1 MLESIAHIVKT
12 KKFPPVLLLF
22 GEEEFLVDEAY
33 HALINAAVATEQDRI
48 DFDTLDGETAT
59 VDAAV
64 PMVSAFPF
72 MSARRV
78 VAIKNFEAMFTARG
92 SKKEQN
98 TSPFIKLLQEPPE
111 TTFLL
116 LRANLKELNGL
127 RNKLGNPKQQEQA
140 KKQIAGLKF
149 PFKTLIENGSW
160 IEFPKIH
167 ERDIASWA
175 ANRLRERGKE
185 IMPEAV
191 EFLIAKAGA
200 SLRDTHNEIE
210 KLLIFIQD
218 KRRITPDDAASVV
231 GASKTYN
238 IFELQKAIGERNL
251 QRSLSIMAN
260 MLAAERQEILIITML
275 TRYFLILFK
284 LIEAAQATKNTFT
297 LAQTMGISAFF
308 IPEYLGALQR
318 YSPAEI
324 ENAIFAL
331 AVADK
336 TLKSTSESPQI
347 TLQKMLVAIIAPC
360 GTPAYA

>member
-1 MLESIAHIVKT
+1 MLESITHIVKT
-12 KKFPPVLLLF
+12 KKFPPILLLF

-48 DFDTLDGETAT
+48 DFDAIDGETTTAE
-59 VDAAV
+59 AV
-64 PMVSAFPF
+64 VSMASAFPF

-78 VAIKNFEAMFTARG
+78 VAIKNFEAMFAARA
-92 SKKEQN
+92 SKKEPT
-98 TSPFIKLLQEPPE
+98 TSPFVKFIAAPPE

-116 LRANLKELNGL
+116 LRANSKELNGI
-127 RNKLGNPKQQEQA
+127 RNKLSNPKQQEQA
-140 KKQIAGLKF
+140 KKQIASLKF
-149 PFKTLIENGSW
+149 PFRALIESGSW

-175 ANRLRERGKE
+175 ANRLRGHGKE

-200 SLRDTHNEIE
+200 SLRDTNNEIE

-218 KRRITPDDAASVV
+218 KRRITHDDVASVV

-238 IFELQKAIGERNL
+238 IFELQKAIGVRDL
-251 QRSLSIMAN
+251 QCSLNIAAN
-260 MLAAERQEILIITML
+260 MLAAERQEILILTML

-308 IPEYLGALQR
+308 IPEYLDALQR

-324 ENAIFAL
+324 ENAVFAL
-331 AVADK
+331 TAADR

-347 TLQKMLVAIIAPC
+347 VLQKMLVEIIAPR
-360 GTPAYA
+360 YS

>member
-1 MLESIAHIVKT
+1 MLESIAHILKT

-48 DFDTLDGETAT
+48 DFDAVDGESTTAE
-59 VDAAV
+59 AI
-64 PMVSAFPF
+64 VSMALAFPF
-72 MSARRV
+72 MSSKRV
-78 VAIKNFEAMFTARG
+78 VAVKNFEAMFTSRG

-127 RNKLGNPKQQEQA
+127 RSKLSNPKQQEQA
-140 KKQIAGLKF
+140 KKQIASLKF
-149 PFKTLIENGSW
+149 PFKNLIENGLW
-160 IEFPKIH
+160 IEFSKIH

-175 ANRLRERGKE
+175 ANRLRERDKE

-191 EFLIAKAGA
+191 EFLIAKAGS
-200 SLRDTHNEIE
+200 SLRDVNNEIE

-218 KRRITPDDAASVV
+218 KRRITSEDAASVV

-251 QRSLSIMAN
+251 QRSLNITMN
-260 MLAAERQEILIITML
+260 MLAAERQEILIVTML

-297 LAQTMGISAFF
+297 LAQSMGISSFF
-308 IPEYLGALQR
+308 IPEYLDALKR
-318 YSPAEI
+318 YSPSEI
-324 ENAIFAL
+324 ENAFFAL
-331 AVADK
+331 VTADK

-347 TLQKMLVAIIAPC
+347 VLQKMLVAIIV
-360 GTPAYA
+360 PASGKLY